1 VYFSTMSESST
12 TGHAPSVVSEMADR
26 LIGSEIIKLAAQV
39 NQRIASGEKI
49 FNFTIGDFNPSVF
62 PIPAVLEDGIVQA
75 YRDKQ
80 TNYPAAN
87 GIEPLRKSVVHFLNR
102 GLGWNYDAEEVLI
115 SGGGRPLIYAA
126 YLTLL
131 DPGDTVIYP
140 VPSWNNNHYTHLS
153 RARAI
158 ELPTTAEEHF
168 MPTAEQIRPHI
179 REATLLAL
187 CSPLNPSGT
196 TFSKQALIDICDMVV
211 AENQRRGSSQK
222 PLYMLYDQLYW
233 TLTYGETEHYD
244 PVSVCPAMRDYV
256 IYIDGLSK
264 AFAATGVRVGWSV
277 GPANIMAKMR
287 SILSHVGAWSPKPEQ
302 VAAAQFLK
310 NDAAVDAYLDDFRT
324 ALHDRLAGFYKHFQ
338 YLNASGFPVECIAPQ
353 AAIYLTV
360 KIDLRGARKQDGTV
374 IQSVED
380 ITAFLLN
387 EASLALVPFYAFGTA
402 RDIPWYRLS
411 VGTCTM
417 EDVDASM
424 EKLSA
429 ALKTLVF

>member
-1 VYFSTMSESST
+1 
-12 TGHAPSVVSEMADR
+12 MADR

>member
-1 VYFSTMSESST
+1 
-12 TGHAPSVVSEMADR
+12 
-26 LIGSEIIKLAAQV
+26 
-39 NQRIASGEKI
+39 
-49 FNFTIGDFNPSVF
+49 
-62 PIPAVLEDGIVQA
+62 
-75 YRDKQ
+75 
-80 TNYPAAN
+80 
-87 GIEPLRKSVVHFLNR
+87 
-102 GLGWNYDAEEVLI
+102 
-115 SGGGRPLIYAA
+115 
-126 YLTLL
+126 
-131 DPGDTVIYP
+131 
-140 VPSWNNNHYTHLS
+140 
-153 RARAI
+153 
-158 ELPTTAEEHF
+158 
-168 MPTAEQIRPHI
+168 
-179 REATLLAL
+179 
-187 CSPLNPSGT
+187 
-196 TFSKQALIDICDMVV
+196 MVV

>member
-12 TGHAPSVVSEMADR
+12 TGHAPAVVSEMADR

>member
-1 VYFSTMSESST
+1 MYFSTMSESST
-12 TGHAPSVVSEMADR
+12 TGHAPAVVSEMADR

-49 FNFTIGDFNPSVF
+49 FNFTIGDFNQSVF

-131 DPGDTVIYP
+131 DHGDTVIYP

-256 IYIDGLSK
+256 IYID
-264 AFAATGVRVGWSV
+264 
-277 GPANIMAKMR
+277 
-287 SILSHVGAWSPKPEQ
+287 
-302 VAAAQFLK
+302 
-310 NDAAVDAYLDDFRT
+310 
-324 ALHDRLAGFYKHFQ
+324 
-338 YLNASGFPVECIAPQ
+338 
-353 AAIYLTV
+353 
-360 KIDLRGARKQDGTV
+360 
-374 IQSVED
+374 
-380 ITAFLLN
+380 
-387 EASLALVPFYAFGTA
+387 
-402 RDIPWYRLS
+402 
-411 VGTCTM
+411 
-417 EDVDASM
+417 
-424 EKLSA
+424 
-429 ALKTLVF
+429 

>member
-1 VYFSTMSESST
+1 MYFSTMSESST
-12 TGHAPSVVSEMADR
+12 TGHAPAVVSEMADR

-256 IYIDGLSK
+256 IYIYGLSK